1 MSGLGHKP
9 SLHHSQSKK
18 FDPSSAQVYNISP
31 LSDDE
36 SLRSTNSNQW
46 TPKKHRPRRRMKT
59 VPPQAISVVDFAN
72 TTKTE
77 SEPALA
83 TVDGFSFLP
92 ELRKSMPIVTQPV
105 SPKEFSATISFS
117 EPTSPGR
124 RATAQLTYIPEPFV
138 NYSLEQK
145 KVLSVR
151 RHAEV
156 TAETNRAL
164 KHSAEKMRLAGVHT
178 RIYDSHSNARFS
190 SSGPKLYSSDPVVPS
205 RYKEKLAFHAKC
217 SGPGGRYS
225 RNV

>member
-1 MSGLGHKP
+1 
-9 SLHHSQSKK
+9 
-18 FDPSSAQVYNISP
+18 
-31 LSDDE
+31 
-36 SLRSTNSNQW
+36 
-46 TPKKHRPRRRMKT
+46 MKS

-72 TTKTE
+72 TTNTE
-77 SEPALA
+77 SELALA
-83 TVDGFSFLP
+83 KMNGFSFLP

-105 SPKEFSATISFS
+105 SPKEFSATISLS
-117 EPTSPGR
+117 EQLSPSRRSEQLSPGR
-124 RATAQLTYIPEPFV
+124 RAKAQLTYIPEPFV

-151 RHAEV
+151 RHADLP
-156 TAETNRAL
+156 AETNRAL

-205 RYKEKLAFHAKC
+205 RYKDKLAYHARC